1 MRTNGIGYYCR
12 YYVHKVRWLEL
23 SLLKWQQCQWPEV
36 NTMTTTET
44 ISWSKKKKKNGIK
57 SYKNFYTVSYFYNVL
72 FQGVF
77 AMVTLGS
84 LAIVGLAAKEVNK
97 FGDKLLEME
106 RSLNSKAS
114 DDVLNVVS
122 SFLSNQIGKVVSQK
136 KKGNELVK

>member
-1 MRTNGIGYYCR
+1 MLIFCKLLPSKRLLSTKLVFNSSK
-12 YYVHKVRWLEL
+12 YVKVPVFQL
-23 SLLKWQQCQWPEV
+23 SNSLKL
-36 NTMTTTET
+36 
-44 ISWSKKKKKNGIK
+44 ISQKNVAEKVI
-57 SYKNFYTVSYFYNVL
+57 NFYIVSHFYNVL

-114 DDVLNVVS
+114 DDVLNAVS
-122 SFLSNQIGKVVSQK
+122 GFLSNQIGKVVSP
-136 KKGNELVK
+136 

>member
-1 MRTNGIGYYCR
+1 M
-12 YYVHKVRWLEL
+12 
-23 SLLKWQQCQWPEV
+23 
-36 NTMTTTET
+36 
-44 ISWSKKKKKNGIK
+44 
-57 SYKNFYTVSYFYNVL
+57 NFYTVSYFYNVL

>member
-1 MRTNGIGYYCR
+1 MFKTSK
-12 YYVHKVRWLEL
+12 YVKVPVFQPSH
-23 SLLKWQQCQWPEV
+23 SLKF
-36 NTMTTTET
+36 
-44 ISWSKKKKKNGIK
+44 ISQKNVAEKVI
-57 SYKNFYTVSYFYNVL
+57 NFYIVSHFYNVL

-122 SFLSNQIGKVVSQK
+122 SFLSNQIGKVVSRK
-136 KKGNELVK
+136 KKKNKTKKKLVKQLI

>member
-1 MRTNGIGYYCR
+1 M
-12 YYVHKVRWLEL
+12 
-23 SLLKWQQCQWPEV
+23 
-36 NTMTTTET
+36 
-44 ISWSKKKKKNGIK
+44 
-57 SYKNFYTVSYFYNVL
+57 L

-114 DDVLNVVS
+114 DDVLNAVS
-122 SFLSNQIGKVVSQK
+122 GFLSNQIGKVVSPLC
-136 KKGNELVK
+136 GNDRISLS

>member
-1 MRTNGIGYYCR
+1 MLIFCKLLPSKRLLSTKLVFNSSK
-12 YYVHKVRWLEL
+12 YVKVPVFQL
-23 SLLKWQQCQWPEV
+23 SNSLKL
-36 NTMTTTET
+36 
-44 ISWSKKKKKNGIK
+44 ISQKNVAEKVI
-57 SYKNFYTVSYFYNVL
+57 NFYIVSHFYNVL

-106 RSLNSKAS
+106 RSLDSKAS

-122 SFLSNQIGKVVSQK
+122 SFLSNQIGKVVSRK
-136 KKGNELVK
+136 KKKLIKKLIRQFFFVR

>member
-1 MRTNGIGYYCR
+1 M
-12 YYVHKVRWLEL
+12 
-23 SLLKWQQCQWPEV
+23 
-36 NTMTTTET
+36 
-44 ISWSKKKKKNGIK
+44 
-57 SYKNFYTVSYFYNVL
+57 SYFYNVL

-122 SFLSNQIGKVVSQK
+122 SFLSNQIGKIVSRK
-136 KKGNELVK
+136 KNLVKKLI

>member
-1 MRTNGIGYYCR
+1 M
-12 YYVHKVRWLEL
+12 
-23 SLLKWQQCQWPEV
+23 
-36 NTMTTTET
+36 
-44 ISWSKKKKKNGIK
+44 
-57 SYKNFYTVSYFYNVL
+57 SYFYNVL

-114 DDVLNVVS
+114 DDVLNAVS
-122 SFLSNQIGKVVSQK
+122 GFLSNQIGKVVSP
-136 KKGNELVK
+136 

>member
-1 MRTNGIGYYCR
+1 MY
-12 YYVHKVRWLEL
+12 
-23 SLLKWQQCQWPEV
+23 
-36 NTMTTTET
+36 
-44 ISWSKKKKKNGIK
+44 
-57 SYKNFYTVSYFYNVL
+57 YFYNVL

-122 SFLSNQIGKVVSQK
+122 SFLSNQIGKLVSRK
-136 KKGNELVK
+136 KEK

>member
-1 MRTNGIGYYCR
+1 M
-12 YYVHKVRWLEL
+12 
-23 SLLKWQQCQWPEV
+23 
-36 NTMTTTET
+36 
-44 ISWSKKKKKNGIK
+44 
-57 SYKNFYTVSYFYNVL
+57 NFYTVSHFYNVL

-136 KKGNELVK
+136 KKEMNL

>member
-1 MRTNGIGYYCR
+1 M
-12 YYVHKVRWLEL
+12 
-23 SLLKWQQCQWPEV
+23 
-36 NTMTTTET
+36 
-44 ISWSKKKKKNGIK
+44 
-57 SYKNFYTVSYFYNVL
+57 SYFYNVL

-122 SFLSNQIGKVVSQK
+122 SFLSNKPFPKVKKANSARQK
-136 KKGNELVK
+136 